1 MSSQKRFNKNKNNC
15 DVSFFYCTK
24 SSLINFFQKLIN
36 FSFKKTSTNNEES
49 NLSEDSYSSDE
60 GINKSE
66 NIGRNFEKFYSKVV
80 EDVMIPRSSICSV
93 KHDASAEDVFAVIN
107 KTGHTRILVYK
118 DDLDNIIGF
127 LHIKD
132 LFKKLSEKKSFSINE
147 LIRTHVITATSTKL
161 INLLAL
167 MKKKQVHIAVV
178 VDEYGGTDGIVSI
191 EDIIEELVGP
201 INDEH
206 DEEDRGYTVNNDG
219 SINVDASID
228 VESLEKLLKTKLR
241 DEEDEDDYDTVG
253 GFVMS
258 KIGHLP
264 IVGEKFSI
272 TMEDNRNIKFEVIAA
287 TKRKILEIK
296 AVVSN

>member
-1 MSSQKRFNKNKNNC
+1 MSSQQKNSKNKNGCKPCFLKCIKN
-15 DVSFFYCTK
+15 
-24 SSLINFFQKLIN
+24 SLARFFQKIFNL
-36 FSFKKTSTNNEES
+36 SSKNNALNHEES
-49 NLSEDSYSSDE
+49 NLLDVSCSTEE
-60 GINKSE
+60 GISKSE
-66 NIGRNFEKFYSKVV
+66 NIAKNFEKFYSKVV
-80 EDVMIPRSSICSV
+80 EDIMIPRSSICSV
-93 KHDASAEDVFAVIN
+93 KHDAASEEIFSVIN

-118 DDLDNIIGF
+118 EDLDNIIGF

-132 LFKKLSEKKSFSINE
+132 LFKKLSEKKEFSINE

-206 DEEDRGYTVNNDG
+206 DEEDREYVVNNDG
-219 SINVDASID
+219 SINVDALMN
-228 VESLEKLLKTKLR
+228 VESLEKLLKAKLR
-241 DEEDEDDYDTVG
+241 NDEDEDDYDTVG

-264 IVGEKFSI
+264 VVGEKFSI
-272 TMEDNRNIKFEVIAA
+272 KLDDERSVKFEVVAA
-287 TKRKILEIK
+287 TKRKILQIK

>member
-1 MSSQKRFNKNKNNC
+1 MIKLLFSSP
-15 DVSFFYCTK
+15 
-24 SSLINFFQKLIN
+24 
-36 FSFKKTSTNNEES
+36 
-49 NLSEDSYSSDE
+49 
-60 GINKSE
+60 INKSE
-66 NIGRNFEKFYSKVV
+66 NIGGNFEKFYSKVV
-80 EDVMIPRSSICSV
+80 EDVMIPRSNIYSV

-147 LIRTHVITATSTKL
+147 LIRKHIITATSTKL

-206 DEEDRGYTVNNDG
+206 DEEDRGYIVNNDG
-219 SINVDASID
+219 SINVDASIN
-228 VESLEKLLKTKLR
+228 VESLEKLLKIKLR
-241 DEEDEDDYDTVG
+241 DEDDQDDYDTVG

-264 IVGEKFSI
+264 VVGEKFFI
-272 TMEDNRNIKFEVIAA
+272 TKEDNRNIKFEVIAA

-296 AVVSN
+296 TVVSN

>member
-1 MSSQKRFNKNKNNC
+1 MSSQKRFNKNKNNRN
-15 DVSFFYCTK
+15 VPFFSCTK
-24 SSLINFFQKLIN
+24 NSLINFFQKLIN
-36 FSFKKTSTNNEES
+36 FSFKKTSTDNEES
-49 NLSEDSYSSDE
+49 NLLEDSYSSDE

-66 NIGRNFEKFYSKVV
+66 NIGGNFEKFYSKVV
-80 EDVMIPRSSICSV
+80 EDVMTPRSNICSV
-93 KHDASAEDVFAVIN
+93 KHDASAGDVFAIIN
-107 KTGHTRILVYK
+107 KTYHTRILVYK

-147 LIRTHVITATSTKL
+147 LIRKHLITATSTKL
-161 INLLAL
+161 INLLAV

-206 DEEDRGYTVNNDG
+206 YEEDKEYVTNNDG
-219 SINVDASID
+219 SINIEASMDI
-228 VESLEKLLKTKLR
+228 ESLEKLLKIKLR
-241 DEEDEDDYDTVG
+241 DADDEDDYDTVG

-264 IVGEKFSI
+264 VVGEKFSI
-272 TMEDNRNIKFEVIAA
+272 IKEDNRNIKFEVIAA